1 MLVYVALATCCAAL
15 GILITFILLI
25 SCQYFGIDITK
36 NLWLITLPIIAAI
49 ALNIGFIE
57 MYDRYKRK

>member
-1 MLVYVALATCCAAL
+1 MLVYVALATGCAAL

-25 SCQYFGIDITK
+25 SCQYIGIDITE
-36 NLWLITLPIIAAI
+36 NLWLITIPIIVAI

-57 MYDRYKRK
+57 MYDRYKGK